1 MKGSRA
7 KVHGKGKIRHM
18 KISPAKEKGTFTS
31 EISRHHTPGTP
42 YMEHDE
48 PPTIHPS
55 ISHLAKHI
63 KSTFAPGGPDGQD
76 ENEYAEQTPQSNAGA
91 VEPVG

>member
-1 MKGSRA
+1 MKGS
-7 KVHGKGKIRHM
+7 KPKPHGKGKIRHM
-18 KISPAKEKGTFTS
+18 RIMPAKQPGTFTS
-31 EISRHHTPGTP
+31 EITRHHTPGTP

-63 KSTFAPGGPDGQD
+63 KSTFAPGGPEEQD
-76 ENEYAEQTPQSNAGA
+76 ENEYAEQTPASNVDKNA
-91 VEPVG
+91 PVG